1 MRNRKR
7 TDYIVI
13 HTAAS
18 MDVSVNAAVIDHWH
32 RRRGFECI
40 GYHYV
45 IKMNGEEEVGRPENA
60 IGAHCLGLNNS
71 SIGIC
76 VVGHGDFF
84 RFRDEQ
90 YEKLRWR
97 VQDLRKRYWDMRYPE
112 VIGHR
117 EVNDLITA
125 GKVPARYRTN
135 KTCPGKLINMDA
147 LRDYLL

>member
-45 IKMNGEEEVGRPENA
+45 IKMNGEVETGRPKNA
-60 IGAHCLGLNNS
+60 IGAHVAGINS
-71 SIGIC
+71 RSIGIC

-84 RFRDEQ
+84 RFREEQ
-90 YEKLRWR
+90 YVALR
-97 VQDLRKRYWDMRYPE
+97 DLVKTLQKRYWDMRYPE

-117 EVNDLITA
+117 EINDLIAA
-125 GKVPARYRTN
+125 GKVPARYRTD
-135 KTCPGKLINMDA
+135 KTCPGKLINMAA
-147 LRDYLL
+147 LRDYLI